1 LLNIGWFSTGR
12 DEAARQL
19 LQAVQESI
27 ATSDI
32 AGKISFFFSNREPGE
47 SEESDSFFELV
58 HSYGIPL
65 ICFSHRK
72 FKREAKQSQENWRLE
87 YDREV
92 NRRIEQFAPD
102 LCVLAGYMLII
113 GEELCRKYNMIN
125 LHPAP
130 PGGPV
135 GSWQEVIWQLI
146 EDKAEEAGA
155 MMHLVTPELDRGPV
169 VSYCL
174 FPLKAK
180 PFDRYWQKD
189 DKNMLF
195 QLIRQHELAREFPL
209 IISTL
214 KALSQGS
221 ISIRDGKVVDAQGNA
236 IQGYNLSKEIDQA
249 ISHSHSEHSKQSHT
263 SPGSFYQESPAPFLP
278 AKETA
283 REPRLICFDLEGPL
297 APQDNAYELMK
308 LLPHGSRI
316 FEVISRYDDL
326 LTLEGRQDYEPGD
339 TLALIA
345 PFLARHGIR
354 EGQIATMGQEAK
366 LTPGAADLIS
376 RLKSRGWQIFCIST
390 SYEQYALA
398 ITQRL
403 GIPAQNVACTSFPL
417 DQICQLL
424 NQDDFTLLE
433 RAEWEFITFTPEVDD
448 ARIKQTLDR
457 FYWQELLRTSSGRII
472 TKVKPVGGKRK
483 IEALEHF
490 AARLG
495 KPLSHWIAVG
505 DSITDFKMLQTV
517 NKAGGLA
524 IAFNANEYALPY
536 STMGL
541 ASTSLDDLGIVLEAW
556 ERGKRWAVEL
566 TVKEKEKA
574 GGKGNREHFHW
585 LVETRDISRPL
596 EIHRRIRRLVRQEA
610 AKLG

>member
-1 LLNIGWFSTGR
+1 MLNIGWFSTGR

-32 AGKISFFFSNREPGE
+32 RGKISFVFSNREPGK

-92 NRRIEQFAPD
+92 NKRIEQFAPD
-102 LCVLAGYMLII
+102 LCVLAGYMLIV

-146 EDKAEEAGA
+146 EDKAEQAGA
-155 MMHLVTPELDRGPV
+155 MMHLVTPELDRGPAI
-169 VSYCL
+169 SYCL
-174 FPLKAK
+174 FSINHE
-180 PFDRYWQKD
+180 PFDRYWQKG
-189 DKNMLF
+189 DKDMLF

-221 ISIRDGKVVDAQGNA
+221 ISIRDGKVVDAQGNV
-236 IQGYNLSKEIDQA
+236 IQGYNLSNEIDQA
-249 ISHSHSEHSKQSHT
+249 ISHSHSEHSEQSHT
-263 SPGSFYQESPAPFLP
+263 SPGSFYQESAAPFLP
-278 AKETA
+278 PRETA

-354 EGQIATMGQEAK
+354 ERQIATMGQEAK
-366 LTPGAADLIS
+366 LTSGAADLIS

-424 NQDDFTLLE
+424 SQDDFTLLE
-433 RAEWEFITFTPEVDD
+433 RAEWQFITLIPEVDD

-472 TKVKPVGGKRK
+472 NKVKPVGGKRK

-541 ASTSLDDLGIVLEAW
+541 ASKSLDDLGIVLEAW
-556 ERGKRWAVEL
+556 ERGRRRAVEL

-574 GGKGNREHFHW
+574 GGKGNRAWFHW
-585 LVETRDISRPL
+585 LAETKDVSRPL
-596 EIHRRIRRLVRQEA
+596 EIHRRIRRLVREEA